1 MTFFPCP
8 NGFRT
13 CTAICRSRGCHVKCK
28 TYQEQVRLPRDMAA
42 WCRLVSLCGDR
53 DDVQLETNPR
63 LNERREA

>member
-13 CTAICRSRGCHVKCK
+13 CTAICQSRGCHVKCK

-42 WCRLVSLCGDR
+42 WCRCFTALTMEDSRGALSPGEEMR
-53 DDVQLETNPR
+53 
-63 LNERREA
+63 